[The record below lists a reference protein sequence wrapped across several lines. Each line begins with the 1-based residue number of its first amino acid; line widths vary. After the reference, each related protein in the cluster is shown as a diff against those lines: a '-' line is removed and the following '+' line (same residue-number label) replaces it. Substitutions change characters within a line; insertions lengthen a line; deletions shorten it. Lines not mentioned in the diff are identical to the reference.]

1 MTASRERL
9 DLKAHRQEAFDDFD
23 VSLHMV
29 RWSRG
34 VDSSAA
40 RESHGEEE
48 LIGEISADDGS
59 AAEVAIQHFGDICG
73 DSFRGFSL

>member
-1 MTASRERL
+1 M
-9 DLKAHRQEAFDDFD
+9 
-23 VSLHMV
+23 
-29 RWSRG
+29 
-34 VDSSAA
+34 DSSAA

-48 LIGEISADDGS
+48 LFGEISADEGS